1 MTAARPEQ
9 GLDPREAVEYWGR
22 TLIQHL
28 ALAHKRR
35 EAYESIVDLQTRET
49 ATLDQRGDPAPEL
62 AFVADL
68 RQVYAWHRFS
78 TAAPTPDGDVVLPGD
93 VSPENPGRWHV
104 QELPHYVAC
113 GGLKQYL
120 RHVEYVDHRIP
131 VFGNKK
137 EASLWDRCRGK
148 TPALFVSC
156 LEDESE
162 NTTQTFA
169 YAWFN
174 ATYRLR
180 VLSANWR
187 GAVAAEFGSPIAE
200 EELDDPGT
208 NRIIGDLRWYLTAEN
223 TLGHAR
229 GLNEIHH
236 GRRIPDLN
244 SFENRIVSDYMDITL
259 VGSVYVPS
267 EPCDFQSP
275 ERMWLT
281 IQTEMGQRALSS
293 EVSS

>member
-1 MTAARPEQ
+1 MTRPYDS
-9 GLDPREAVEYWGR
+9 LDPREAVEYWGR

-35 EAYESIVDLQTRET
+35 EQYASIIDLRTRESE
-49 ATLDQRGDPAPEL
+49 TLDKSGMPAPEL
-62 AFVADL
+62 AQVADL

-78 TAAPTPDGDVVLPGD
+78 SAAPTADGGVVQPDDIA
-93 VSPENPGRWHV
+93 PEDPGRWHV
-104 QELPHYVAC
+104 QELPHYVAY
-113 GGLKQYL
+113 GQLKQYL
-120 RHVEYVDHRIP
+120 RHVEYVDHRLP
-131 VFGNKK
+131 VFGDKK

-148 TPALFVSC
+148 TPALFISC

-162 NTTQTFA
+162 NTTQSFT
-169 YAWFN
+169 YAWFK

-187 GAVAAEFGSPIAE
+187 GAVAAEFGSPIPE

-229 GLNEIHH
+229 GLNEVQH

-244 SFENRIVSDYMDITL
+244 VYENRIVSDFMDITL
-259 VGSVYVPS
+259 VGSVYVPN
-267 EPCDFQSP
+267 EPYDIQSP
-275 ERMWLT
+275 WRMWMS
-281 IQTEMGQRALSS
+281 IQTELGQKALSS
-293 EVSS
+293 EVPS